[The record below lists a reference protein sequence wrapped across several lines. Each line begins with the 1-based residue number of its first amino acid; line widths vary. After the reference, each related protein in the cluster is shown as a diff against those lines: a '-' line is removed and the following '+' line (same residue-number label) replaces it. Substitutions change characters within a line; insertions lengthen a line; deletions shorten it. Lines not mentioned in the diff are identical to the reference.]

1 MADSH
6 QLCSRAR
13 NVDSNYC
20 QYYSDRMAG
29 RIDRLTRHRDEEFT
43 LERLVETAARELHG
57 LGVRSDDG
65 RVAAVPDERSVR
77 FYQTTGLV
85 DRPMRYDGR
94 KAIYGYRHLLQVLA
108 VKRLQQEGQPLALI
122 QRALTGR
129 TFSELEQA
137 LGLVAREPV
146 PPAQDRAEGAGVRGR
161 QVPTTVTLIKA
172 DLGPGI
178 VVTIDP
184 SRVEHHQ
191 EVLARLYEFV
201 SQLKEERR

>member
-1 MADSH
+1 MGYI
-6 QLCSRAR
+6 
-13 NVDSNYC
+13 DSNCC
-20 QYYSDRMAG
+20 QYYSINMVRRM
-29 RIDRLTRHRDEEFT
+29 DRLTRHRDEEFT
-43 LERLVETAARELHG
+43 LEALVETAARELHG

-137 LGLVAREPV
+137 LGLVARELAPSV
-146 PPAQDRAEGAGVRGR
+146 RDGAERAGAGGR

-184 SRVEHHQ
+184 SQVEHHQ
-191 EVLARLYEFV
+191 DVLERLYELV
-201 SQLKEERR
+201 SQLKEETR